1 MMRERIAAI
10 EEGQK
15 NEMPSKKVSYYQ
27 TPAEFDPAF
36 TSSFNANAPTL
47 RQKVNPNY
55 LLEQEKTIPLN

>member
-1 MMRERIAAI
+1 MREKITAI

-36 TSSFNANAPTL
+36 TSSFNANANANMPMI
-47 RQKVNPNY
+47 RQKVNPHY
-55 LLEQEKTIPLN
+55 LV